1 MTSPTRLRALIVDD
15 EDLARHL
22 IREYLQGH
30 ADIEIVGE
38 CDNGLD
44 AVRQIGALAPD
55 LVFLDIQMPRLTGLE
70 VLELTG
76 RRAGVIFTTAYD
88 EHAIKAF
95 ELHAVDYLL
104 KPFSRARFDDA
115 LARARTLHAPTLETL
130 ETPAPAAA
138 PALDALVARRTAPLE
153 RILIRDRDREQVHV
167 IPVDQVEC
175 IEAQGDY
182 LAIHAAGK
190 CHLKPQRISE
200 IEEQLDATCFLRVH
214 RSFII
219 SLAHLQA
226 IERPGPDR
234 HAARLRSG
242 KRVPISRSGYEKLRE
257 LV

>member
-1 MTSPTRLRALIVDD
+1 MTSPTPLRALIVDD
-15 EDLARHL
+15 EELARHL

-30 ADIEIVGE
+30 ADIEVAGE
-38 CDNGLD
+38 CEDGLA
-44 AVRQIGALAPD
+44 AVRQIAALAPD

-76 RRAGVIFTTAYD
+76 RRTGVIFTTAYD

-104 KPFSRARFDDA
+104 KPFSKARFDDA
-115 LARARTLHAPTLETL
+115 LARARTLHAP
-130 ETPAPAAA
+130 APGT

-153 RILIRDRDREQVHV
+153 RILVRDREQVHV
-167 IPVDQVEC
+167 IAIDEVEC

-182 LAIHAAGK
+182 LAIHAGGK

-200 IEEQLDATCFLRVH
+200 IEQQLDPARFLRVH

-242 KRVPISRSGYEKLRE
+242 KRVPISRSGYEKLRA
-257 LV
+257 VV

>member
-1 MTSPTRLRALIVDD
+1 
-15 EDLARHL
+15 
-22 IREYLQGH
+22 
-30 ADIEIVGE
+30 
-38 CDNGLD
+38 
-44 AVRQIGALAPD
+44 
-55 LVFLDIQMPRLTGLE
+55 MPRLTGLE

-76 RRAGVIFTTAYD
+76 RRSGVIFTTAYD

-104 KPFSRARFDDA
+104 KPFSKARFDDA
-115 LARARTLHAPTLETL
+115 LARARTLHAS
-130 ETPAPAAA
+130 AAA
-138 PALDALVARRTAPLE
+138 QGQALDALVARKTAPLE
-153 RILIRDRDREQVHV
+153 RILIRDRDQVHV
-167 IPVDQVEC
+167 VAIDKVEC

-182 LAIHAAGK
+182 LAIHAEGK

-200 IEEQLDATCFLRVH
+200 IEEQLDGAQFLRVH

-219 SLAHLQA
+219 NLAHLQA

-242 KRVPISRSGYEKLRE
+242 KRVPISRSGYERLRT

>member
-1 MTSPTRLRALIVDD
+1 MTSPPPLRALIVDD
-15 EDLARHL
+15 EELARRL

-30 ADIEIVGE
+30 ADIEIIGE
-38 CDNGLD
+38 CENGLD
-44 AVRQIGALAPD
+44 AVKQIGALSPD

-76 RRAGVIFTTAYD
+76 RRAGVIFITAYD

-104 KPFSRARFDDA
+104 KPFSKARFDDA
-115 LARARTLHAPTLETL
+115 LARARTLHAP
-130 ETPAPAAA
+130 AIAA
-138 PALDALVARRTAPLE
+138 PAPGLDALVARRTAPLE
-153 RILIRDRDREQVHV
+153 RILIRDREQVHV
-167 IPVDQVEC
+167 IAVEQVEC

-182 LAIHAAGK
+182 LAIHAEGK

-200 IEEQLDATCFLRVH
+200 IEEQLDATRFLRVH

-242 KRVPISRSGYEKLRE
+242 KRVPISRSGYEKLRT